1 VIQKNEVESKWLLDW
16 WKLINYICEII
27 VVYFNIIKA
36 FLINEKL
43 NLISLE

>member
-1 VIQKNEVESKWLLDW
+1 MITRLM
-16 WKLINYICEII
+16 KLINYICEII